1 MSLAQVVY
9 NISTDNEFASQW
21 NLDPESALAD
31 KGLQISREE
40 QGPHRRAQE
49 RTIWRQPQ
57 STPVRIG
64 VGASRLDV
72 TKK

>member
-40 QGPHRRAQE
+40 QTVLTAALKNGRFGDSRKVRLSELALVHRG
-49 RTIWRQPQ
+49 WM
-57 STPVRIG
+57 
-64 VGASRLDV
+64 
-72 TKK
+72 

>member
-40 QGPHRRAQE
+40 QAFLTAGLKNGRFGDSRK
-49 RTIWRQPQ
+49 
-57 STPVRIG
+57 VRLSELALMYRG
-64 VGASRLDV
+64 WM
-72 TKK
+72 

>member
-31 KGLQISREE
+31 KGFQLSREE
-40 QGPHRRAQE
+40 QAFLITGLKNGRSGDRRTMRLSELA
-49 RTIWRQPQ
+49 
-57 STPVRIG
+57 SVRR
-64 VGASRLDV
+64 SWM
-72 TKK
+72 

>member
-31 KGLQISREE
+31 KGFQLSREE
-40 QGPHRRAQE
+40 QAFLTAGLKNGRSGDSRK
-49 RTIWRQPQ
+49 
-57 STPVRIG
+57 VRLSELAL
-64 VGASRLDV
+64 VSRGWM
-72 TKK
+72 